1 MSVGKKNICG
11 RSYWICFP
19 STHFPPL
26 HFLLFRQN
34 SLTIK
39 AGYARYPYSNPLLL
53 LRSKHVTIA
62 YLASGTQKGK
72 LAIEFSFIIKK
83 KNKKWALFLF
93 IGHFFMHKKS
103 GATVAILQPEG
114 RHHHAGAAE
123 DNRVERWKNLIAL
136 MT

>member
-1 MSVGKKNICG
+1 MSVGKRTYVAGAI
-11 RSYWICFP
+11 SCFP

-62 YLASGTQKGK
+62 YLASGTQGK
-72 LAIEFSFIIKK
+72 LAIEG
-83 KNKKWALFLF
+83 FL
-93 IGHFFMHKKS
+93 S
-103 GATVAILQPEG
+103 
-114 RHHHAGAAE
+114 
-123 DNRVERWKNLIAL
+123 
-136 MT
+136 